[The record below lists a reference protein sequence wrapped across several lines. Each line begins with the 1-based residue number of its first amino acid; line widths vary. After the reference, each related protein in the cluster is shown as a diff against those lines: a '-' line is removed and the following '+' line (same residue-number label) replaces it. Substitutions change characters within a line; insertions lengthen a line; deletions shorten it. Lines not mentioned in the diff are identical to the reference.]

1 MERSIQ
7 HFLEEGTNRLQEI
20 FNNGYKDPKNLEN
33 VITSVFT
40 ETDRL
45 AKDILRDYF
54 ESIDQEIFESRV
66 RKHYYKSE
74 GFSSRTLVTS
84 RGEVTFRMR
93 WYTGKEDN
101 KSIAL
106 LERELGLMKDE
117 RVTEEAQAKVLKLC
131 AGHSYRESG
140 CLEEVDEEIIS
151 KQTVKNI
158 VHGLSFPEEKAPA
171 VKKEVEYLYIDADED
186 HISRQFNEEKGDL
199 KVDSQGRKINTL
211 IGKMVYVYEGIE
223 REALRPKNKK
233 GAQVRYRLKNPH
245 YFCGLYEGSSEND
258 RFWEEIYKFIDA
270 HYDISKIR
278 KIYLNADGG
287 SWISAGKWRFGK
299 KLEEAL
305 DGFHL
310 SKYLGKM
317 TYHMLDSA
325 EESRKQLRCKIVDND
340 EAGFDELT
348 RTLQEY
354 CTDERQKENIGKAA
368 DYIKNNWRA
377 AMTRLHAKMLEDCRC
392 AGSSTEAH
400 VFHILSRRMSTL
412 PMAWSRHGADMM
424 CHLRAYYKNGGDMLE
439 LVRYSRSREML
450 KKAAGAEAE
459 SIPEKIVLKDVL
471 RGSTA
476 TDPNRRYAELW
487 QGSLS
492 ASIKK
497 KFWFS
502 NQIWL

>member
-7 HFLEEGTNRLQEI
+7 HFLEEGTVRLQNI
-20 FNNGYKDPKNLEN
+20 FNNGYSNPKDLNY
-33 VITSVFT
+33 VITSVYE
-40 ETDRL
+40 ETDRV
-45 AKDILRDYF
+45 AKDLLKEYF
-54 ESIDQEIFESRV
+54 ESIDQDIFESPV

-74 GFSSRTLVTS
+74 GFSTRELITS

-101 KSIAL
+101 RSVAL
-106 LERELGLMKDE
+106 LEKILGLLKDE
-117 RVTEEAQAKVLKLC
+117 RVTEEAQAKVLKAC

-140 CLEEVDEEIIS
+140 CLEEIDEEMIS

-171 VKKEVEYLYIDADED
+171 AKKEIEYLYIDADED
-186 HISRQFNEEKGDL
+186 HISRQFNEKKGDL
-199 KVDSQGRKINTL
+199 KVDSQGRKINTM
-211 IGKMVYVYEGIE
+211 IGKMVYIYEGIE
-223 REALRPKNKK
+223 REALDSKK
-233 GAQVRYRLKNPH
+233 GAQIRYRLKNPH
-245 YFCGLYEGSSEND
+245 YICGLYEGSSENE
-258 RFWEEIYKFIDA
+258 RLWEEVYNYVDT

-287 SWISAGKWRFGK
+287 SWIDAGKWRFGK

-317 TYHMLDSA
+317 TYHMMDSA
-325 EESRKQLRCKIVDND
+325 EEARKQLRYKIADNN

-348 RTLQEY
+348 QTLQGY
-354 CTDERQKENIGKAA
+354 CTDEGQKENIRKAA

-377 AMTRLHAKMLEDCRC
+377 AMTRLHAKMLEDSKCV
-392 AGSSTEAH
+392 GSSTEAH

-439 LVRYSRSREML
+439 LVRYSRSRAQL
-450 KKAAGAEAE
+450 KKAAGAEEE
-459 SIPEKIVLKDVL
+459 SLPQKIVLRDVL
-471 RGSTA
+471 KGSTV
-476 TDPNRRYAELW
+476 TDPDRRYAELW

-492 ASIKK
+492 AAIKK

-502 NQIWL
+502 NHLWL